1 MLQILPKLPPK
12 VSSFCA
18 IVCIPYTKTYTTTY
32 TITYTTTYTIRT
44 FTTNVIQ
51 LSCTITSTSS
61 FGTKFCT
68 VHSVI
73 WCLVH
78 SAICCTVPSA
88 INVARPKTVETRAAV
103 IDRVSCPCIPG
114 TDAGASYP
122 PILPMCVRP
131 KQLCL
136 STVQSEK
143 VVSGIPAC

>member
-12 VSSFCA
+12 VFSFCA

-44 FTTNVIQ
+44 CTTNVIQ
-51 LSCTITSTSS
+51 LFCTITSTSS
-61 FGTKFCT
+61 FGAKFCIL
-68 VHSVI
+68 HSV
-73 WCLVH
+73 
-78 SAICCTVPSA
+78 ICCTVPSA

-122 PILPMCVRP
+122 PILPMCARP
-131 KQLCL
+131 KQVCL